1 MSENRE
7 TKIRQAPILVTM
19 DLDHDACYRA
29 VATRDARFDGRFF
42 TAVTTTGIYCRPV
55 CPART
60 PKRENM
66 VFYPS
71 AAAAQEA
78 GFRPCLRCRPETSPD
93 LGAWRGTSNTVSR
106 ALVLIESGTLDQG
119 DVEAL
124 AGRLGLG
131 ERQLRRLF
139 RQHLGA
145 SPVAVAQTRRVLLA
159 KQLIHET
166 HLSMTDVAL
175 ASGFGSVRRFNE
187 TFQRLYDR
195 SPIALRRTRQ
205 APASA
210 AGAVTLMLPYK
221 PPYDWDAILAFLAP
235 RAIPGVEAVKDG
247 VYARA
252 IVIGDAKGAF
262 VAQPTGTDRIAVTV
276 HFPKLE
282 ALPAIIARVRRL
294 FDLAADPLAIAEHL
308 SRDVHLAPLVAARP
322 GLRVPG
328 AWDGFEVGVRAILGQ
343 QITVSAA
350 IQIAGKIAAQYGEPL
365 GEPVPGFPDLTRVFP
380 SAKSLAGADLSALP
394 MPRARSVSLSALA
407 AAVAADPLL
416 LGPKASLEEAITT
429 LRRLPGIGEWTAQY
443 IAMRELREPDA
454 FPAADIGLMRAM
466 ADEAGIR
473 PSAAALTAQAESWR
487 PWRAYAAIH
496 LWIAEG
502 ERLLAGK
509 SGVKRVQVKTKPR
522 KTPTKE
528 ASHAD
533 RGAT

>member
-7 TKIRQAPILVTM
+7 TRRRRAPIFTGM
-19 DLDHDACYRA
+19 DIDDDACYRA
-29 VATRDARFDGRFF
+29 AKTRDARFDGRFF
-42 TAVTTTGIYCRPV
+42 TAVKTTGIYCRPI

-60 PKRENM
+60 PKRENV
-66 VFYPS
+66 VFYPT

-93 LGAWRGTSNTVSR
+93 LGAWRGVSNTVFR
-106 ALVLIESGTLDQG
+106 GLVLIEAGALDEG

-124 AGRLGLG
+124 AERLGVG

-166 HLSMTDVAL
+166 RLPMTEVAL

-187 TFQRLYDR
+187 TFQQLYDR
-195 SPIALRRTRQ
+195 PPIALRRSAQ
-205 APASA
+205 EPVSA
-210 AGAVTLMLPYK
+210 AGAVTLRLPYK
-221 PPYDWDAILAFLAP
+221 PPYDWDAILAFLGP
-235 RAIPGVEAVKDG
+235 RAIPGVEMVEGG

-252 IVIGDAKGAF
+252 IAIGGAKGAF
-262 VAQPTGTDRIAVTV
+262 IARPAEGNRLAVTV
-276 HFPKLE
+276 RFPKLE
-282 ALPAIIARVRRL
+282 ALPAIIARIRRL
-294 FDLAADPLAIAEHL
+294 FDLAADPLAIGEHL
-308 SRDVHLAPLVAARP
+308 SKDAHLAPLVAARP

-343 QITVSAA
+343 QITVAAA
-350 IQIAGKIAAQYGEPL
+350 IRIAGQIAAQYGEPL
-365 GEPVPGFPDLTRVFP
+365 DEPVPGFPCLTRVFP
-380 SAKSLAGADLSALP
+380 SAEALAAADLSGLP
-394 MPRARSVSLSALA
+394 MPLARSSSLSGLA
-407 AAVAADPLL
+407 AAVAENPRLF
-416 LGPKASLEEAITT
+416 GPRASLEEAIAT

-466 ADEAGIR
+466 ADEAGVR
-473 PSAAALTAQAESWR
+473 PSAQALTARAEAWR

-496 LWIAEG
+496 LWASEG
-502 ERLLAGK
+502 DRPAAA
-509 SGVKRVQVKTKPR
+509 KRPKPKTR
-522 KTPTKE
+522 KTPTE
-528 ASHAD
+528 ESNHAD
-533 RGAT
+533 RNAA